1 MPIYEYECKNCDHSF
16 DELQKMNDAS
26 LVDCPSC
33 GESALARLLSAPSFR
48 LKGGGWYETD
58 FKKDNQRNVAKNDN
72 ESNKKKTDNK
82 KETNVKKEKNETSS
96 AKPKKKETKKIKIG
110 RASCRERV

>member
-16 DELQKMNDAS
+16 DELQKINDAS

-58 FKKDNQRNVAKNDN
+58 FKKTNQRNVANN
-72 ESNKKKTDNK
+72 ENEGSKKKTDNK
-82 KETNVKKEKNETSS
+82 KETNVKKEKNEAISS
-96 AKPKKKETKKIKIG
+96 NSKKKKTKKIK
-110 RASCRERV
+110 